1 MNIYFAGGEDISF
14 PSFGSY
20 GIDTTAGRFRSGWA
34 RCGLSPAVNT
44 PTGGA
49 HSATFGAG
57 AQTSAWLSFR
67 IFFLSTGTLNT
78 SQMFAALGLFGTN
91 NALGVGSDSANG
103 AKVAIFKYDG
113 TTRTQ
118 LAAETGTSWSL
129 GTQFKIDMQV
139 ISYGATATI
148 NVYVNGV
155 LTVTFTGDVTVS
167 GMTNFDSVYLLP
179 NPLNNASPVYSEIF
193 VTDADSRGF
202 LGLQTEALTGAGTT
216 NSFTNNTYTNINGIS
231 FSDANPTYTNTVAQ
245 DQQYTLTAPT
255 PTTYSVSGVVITARM
270 AASSG
275 STPTQIKLGYNSGGT
290 KGFGT
295 GAAKTLTTGYATY
308 TQTDVVNPVTGVAFT
323 QSELTALQLDL
334 QSA

>member
-20 GIDTTAGRFRSGWA
+20 NVSTTSGKFRSGWA
-34 RCGLSPAVNT
+34 RCGLAAAPNT
-44 PTGGA
+44 AIGGA
-49 HSATFGAG
+49 HTSIFGAG
-57 AQTSAWLSFR
+57 AQTSAWLSFHMV
-67 IFFLSTGTLNT
+67 LDNTLNAP
-78 SQMFAALGLFGTN
+78 QMFVALGLSGTN
-91 NALGVGSDSANG
+91 NALGIGSDTSNS
-103 AKVAIFKYDG
+103 AKVALFKYDG

-118 LAAETGTSWSL
+118 LAAETGTTWTVN
-129 GTQFKIDMQV
+129 GAFKVDMQV
-139 ISYGATATI
+139 VSYGATATV

-155 LTVTFTGDVTVS
+155 LTVTFSGDVTVS

-179 NPLNNASPVYSEIF
+179 NPFNDVSPVYSEIF
-193 VTDADSRGF
+193 VTDADTRGF

-216 NSFTNNTYTNINGIS
+216 NNFTNNTYTNINGIS

-245 DQQYTLTAPT
+245 DQEYTLTAPT
-255 PTTYSVSGVVITARM
+255 PTSYSVSGVVITARM

-295 GAAKTLTTGYATY
+295 GAAKTLTTGYQTY
-308 TQTDVVNPVTGVAFT
+308 TQIDTVNPVTGVAFT
-323 QSELTALQLDL
+323 QSELAALQLDL

>member
-20 GIDTTAGRFRSGWA
+20 NVITIASRFRSGWA
-34 RCGLSPAVNT
+34 RCGLGATANVT
-44 PTGGA
+44 TGGA
-49 HSATFGAG
+49 HSGIFGAG

-67 IFFLSTGTLNT
+67 VYLDASLN
-78 SQMFAALGLFGTN
+78 AAQLFVGLGLSGTN
-91 NALGVGSDSANG
+91 NSLGVGSDTSNS

-118 LAAETGTSWSL
+118 LAVETGTTWTVS
-129 GTQFKIDMQV
+129 TIFKIDMQV
-139 ISYGATATI
+139 ISYGAAATV
-148 NVYVNGV
+148 NVYINGV

-167 GMTNFDSVYLLP
+167 GMTNFDSVYLPP
-179 NPLNNASPVYSEIF
+179 NPFNVASPSYSEIF
-193 VTDADSRGF
+193 VTDVDSRGF

-216 NSFTNNTYTNINGIS
+216 NSFTNNTFTNINGIS
-231 FSDANPTYTNTVAQ
+231 FSDANPTYTNTTAQ

-295 GAAKTLTTGYATY
+295 GAAKTLTTGYVTY

-323 QSELTALQLDL
+323 QSELAALQLDL